1 MFHVK
6 QFQRGD
12 NICRKKKKRIENCIL
27 LPMILKIQKY
37 TKFGIITNIEIYM

>member
-12 NICRKKKKRIENCIL
+12 NICQKKKKRIENNIL
-27 LPMILKIQKY
+27 SHTI
-37 TKFGIITNIEIYM
+37 